1 MIDDAQSI
9 YYASYALICAAL
21 VITYIKI
28 KSSEGITITT
38 KEFKIF
44 QSGFLTG
51 YSLMILS
58 ELISTATFYYTFVSL
73 KLSLEQVTKLYVV
86 TIVSTTACGVL
97 TEIIDVGSR
106 KNKCVLSGILYCVA
120 MSTIF
125 IGGHYDLVLLGRIIY
140 GAASALHHSSFE
152 SYVIHEHTSLG
163 FPDDWLTQTFTFLT
177 HAMAVVAV
185 VSGTFG
191 QMVAAMAGPLGCAG
205 LCAALFGCTAVY
217 IALAW
222 TKDMGGPKFMLSG
235 FLFNVN
241 QTIQA
246 TKSNKQMILLLAI
259 SSLCESTI
267 TIFTFYW
274 APWITSMVVE
284 EAHTVPYSI
293 VFATYIAA
301 SMLGNYIYQ
310 MYSPQIGID
319 SIFQGILVA
328 SSAAYFLGAAFQ
340 TPAMAFG
347 ISVVVQ
353 MCVGGYWPSVGFLRG
368 RYVLPELRATFLTIS
383 RYA

>member
-44 QSGFLTG
+44 QSSFLTG

-125 IGGHYDLVLLGRIIY
+125 FGGHYDLVFLGRIIY

-191 QMVAAMAGPLGCAG
+191 QMVSAMAGPLGCAG
-205 LCAALFGCTAVY
+205 LCAAR
-217 IALAW
+217 I
-222 TKDMGGPKFMLSG
+222 
-235 FLFNVN
+235 
-241 QTIQA
+241 
-246 TKSNKQMILLLAI
+246 
-259 SSLCESTI
+259 
-267 TIFTFYW
+267 
-274 APWITSMVVE
+274 
-284 EAHTVPYSI
+284 
-293 VFATYIAA
+293 
-301 SMLGNYIYQ
+301 
-310 MYSPQIGID
+310 
-319 SIFQGILVA
+319 
-328 SSAAYFLGAAFQ
+328 
-340 TPAMAFG
+340 
-347 ISVVVQ
+347 
-353 MCVGGYWPSVGFLRG
+353 R
-368 RYVLPELRATFLTIS
+368 RA
-383 RYA
+383 